1 MGSSS
6 KVHPANGTDSV
17 DQGRSASDRE
27 LIDQLVKLNKADA
40 EHNLGTR
47 HQMGKLLNARLG
59 PPTERQPHGQR
70 VLKMAAKKLG
80 IAESELNRMR
90 WFAHLFGGV
99 AALRQSHPEIDSWAK
114 FKAAL
119 PSLKPVKG
127 GKARK
132 PVKDAS
138 RPAFGGVAKSLASL
152 ASKLNKLKNRPR
164 DAERQEIVD
173 ALQKVAEAASRCL
186 KIPVD
191 VVVGVKDDKPVA
203 KKRMSRVA

>member
-17 DQGRSASDRE
+17 DQGPSASNRE
-27 LIDQLVKLNKADA
+27 LIDQLVKMDKAEA
-40 EHNLGTR
+40 KHNLGTR
-47 HQMGKLLNARLG
+47 HRMGKLLNARLG

-70 VLKMAAKKLG
+70 VLKEAAEALECS
-80 IAESELNRMR
+80 ESELNRMR
-90 WFAHLFGGV
+90 WFAHLFGDV

-127 GKARK
+127 SKARK

-138 RPAFGGVAKSLASL
+138 LAAFGGVAKSLAN
-152 ASKLNKLKNRPR
+152 AVSKLNGLKNRPR
-164 DAERQEIVD
+164 DAERQKIVD
-173 ALQKVAEAASRCL
+173 ALQEVAEAASRCL

-191 VVVGVKDDKPVA
+191 VVVGVKGNKPVA

>member
-1 MGSSS
+1 MSSP

-59 PPTERQPHGQR
+59 PPTERQPHGQQ
-70 VLKMAAKKLG
+70 VLKEAAEELEFS
-80 IAESELNRMR
+80 ESDLNRMR
-90 WFAHLFGGV
+90 WFAYLFGSV

-138 RPAFGGVAKSLASL
+138 RPAFGGVARSLASL
-152 ASKLNKLKNRPR
+152 TAKLNRQDTPPVG
-164 DAERQEIVD
+164 AERAQLVD
-173 ALQKVAEAASRCL
+173 AARELAKAFIRL

-191 VVVGVKDDKPVA
+191 VVVGVKGNKPVA